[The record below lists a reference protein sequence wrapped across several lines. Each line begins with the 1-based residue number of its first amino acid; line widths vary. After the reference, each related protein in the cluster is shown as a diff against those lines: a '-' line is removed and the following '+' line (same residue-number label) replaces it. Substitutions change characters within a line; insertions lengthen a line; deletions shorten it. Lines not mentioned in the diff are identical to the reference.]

1 MQTTRHCSHDQLVS
15 QQTRLSLPP
24 ILDLKKKYICF
35 LRRRDQS
42 RSYADILQTAAY
54 AQSREIDRLD
64 DSSRVLTVD
73 EEGRSRGGVRWNSVE
88 RRALVPAHVAP
99 RHRLEHQRLS
109 QVVVNC
115 EMRDSNISSEQD
127 TYFSMNEI
135 SAWTLT
141 SRPVK
146 NLYNLSNMMNI
157 ISERVN
163 DMIAVLEST
172 RL

>member
-1 MQTTRHCSHDQLVS
+1 
-15 QQTRLSLPP
+15 
-24 ILDLKKKYICF
+24 
-35 LRRRDQS
+35 
-42 RSYADILQTAAY
+42 
-54 AQSREIDRLD
+54 
-64 DSSRVLTVD
+64 
-73 EEGRSRGGVRWNSVE
+73 
-88 RRALVPAHVAP
+88 
-99 RHRLEHQRLS
+99 
-109 QVVVNC
+109 
-115 EMRDSNISSEQD
+115 MRDSNISSEQD

-135 SAWTLT
+135 SARTLT